1 MHIAFYAPLKSPN
14 HPVPSGDRQMARLLM
29 AALEL
34 AGYDVDVISQ
44 LRSFTA
50 TPEAAGRERV
60 AELAKQEIERLSRQ
74 WRREGKPDL
83 WFCYHP
89 YYKAPDLI
97 GPPLAAALNIP
108 YVTAEASYSKRR
120 DDGGW
125 AGLQSVVVDAV
136 RHAVVNICFTKRDE
150 IGLAAH
156 IPAARLARLQPF
168 IDASVFR
175 VEPATNDPHRLVTI
189 AMMRAGDK
197 LESYR
202 MLAGALALL
211 GDKPWKLSVIG
222 DGPERVAVKAMFA
235 AFDAGR
241 IEWLGEKRAGEVV
254 DLLYRGGT
262 FVWPGTGEAYGIAY
276 LEAQAA
282 GLPVVA
288 QKTAG
293 VPEVVKDGVT
303 GTLTTAGDTRTFAD
317 AIVQMIDDED
327 RRLSMGRAGRR
338 FVLEERSL
346 EIASKRLDQLLREN
360 MVHDG

>member
-1 MHIAFYAPLKSPN
+1 MQIAFYAPLKSPN
-14 HPVPSGDRQMARLLM
+14 HPVPSGDRQMARLLV

-34 AGYDVDVISQ
+34 AGYDVDVISE

-50 TPEAAGRERV
+50 TPEAAGRKRV

-74 WRREGKPDL
+74 WQRKGKPDL

-97 GPPLAAALNIP
+97 GPPLTAALSIP
-108 YVTAEASYSKRR
+108 YVSAEASYSKRR

-125 AGLQSVVVDAV
+125 AELQAVVVDAV
-136 RHAVVNICFTKRDE
+136 RHAAVNICFTRRDE
-150 IGLAAH
+150 IGLAGH
-156 IPAARLARLQPF
+156 IPEARLARLPPF
-168 IDASVFR
+168 IDASAFR
-175 VEPATNDPHRLVTI
+175 AEPATNDRHRLVTI

-202 MLAGALALL
+202 MLAKALALL
-211 GDKPWKLSVIG
+211 GARPWKLSVIG
-222 DGPERVAVKAMFA
+222 DGPERVAVKAMFG
-235 AFDAGR
+235 AFGAER
-241 IEWLGEKRAGEVV
+241 IEWLGQKLAGEVV

-303 GTLTTAGDTRTFAD
+303 GTLTTAGDTRSFAD
-317 AIVQMIDDED
+317 AIAQMMDNQA
-327 RRLSMGRAGRR
+327 RRLAMGQAGRR
-338 FVLEERSL
+338 FIREERSL
-346 EIASKRLDQLLREN
+346 DIASKRLGQLLREF
-360 MVHDG
+360 VAHDG

>member
-14 HPVPSGDRQMARLLM
+14 HPVPSGDRQMARLLV

-34 AGYDVDVISQ
+34 AGYDVDVISE

-50 TPEAAGRERV
+50 TPEAAGRGRV

-97 GPPLAAALNIP
+97 GPPLTAALNIP

-125 AGLQSVVVDAV
+125 GDLQSVVVDSV
-136 RHAVVNICFTKRDE
+136 RQAAVNICFTKRDE
-150 IGLAAH
+150 IGLAGH
-156 IPAARLARLQPF
+156 IPEARLARLQPF
-168 IDASVFR
+168 IDASAFR
-175 VEPATNDPHRLVTI
+175 DEPATNDPHRLMTI

-202 MLAGALALL
+202 MLAEALALL
-211 GDKPWKLSVIG
+211 GERTWKLSVIG

-235 AFDAGR
+235 EFDAER

-317 AIVQMIDDED
+317 AIVQMIDNED
-327 RRLSMGRAGRR
+327 RRLSMGRAGRH
-338 FVLEERSL
+338 FVMEERSL
-346 EIASKRLDQLLREN
+346 EIASKRLGQLLREY
-360 MVHDG
+360 VAHDG

>member
-34 AGYDVDVISQ
+34 AGHQVDVISE

-50 TPEAAGRERV
+50 TPEPPGRQQVAAL
-60 AELAKQEIERLSRQ
+60 AEQEIERLARQ
-74 WRREGKPDL
+74 WQRDGKPDL

-97 GPPLAAALNIP
+97 GPPLTAALSLP

-120 DDGGW
+120 DDSGW
-125 AGLQSVVVDAV
+125 AKLQSVVVNAV
-136 RHAVVNICFTKRDE
+136 RNAAVNICFTRRDE
-150 IGLAAH
+150 IGLAGH
-156 IPAARLARLQPF
+156 IPEARLARLLPF
-168 IDASVFR
+168 IDASAFR
-175 VEPATNDPHRLVTI
+175 AEPATNDPHRLVTV

-202 MLAGALALL
+202 MLAEALALL
-211 GDKPWKLSVIG
+211 GERPWKLSVIG
-222 DGPERVAVKAMFA
+222 DGPERVVVKAMFA
-235 AFDAGR
+235 EFGAER
-241 IEWLGEKRAGEVV
+241 IEWLGQKHAGEVV

-288 QKTAG
+288 QKTTG

-303 GTLTTAGDTRTFAD
+303 GTLTTAGDIRAFAT
-317 AIVQMIDDED
+317 AIAQMVGNDE
-327 RRLSMGRAGRR
+327 RRLSMGQAGRR
-338 FVLEERSL
+338 FVMEERSL
-346 EIASKRLDQLLREN
+346 EIASKRLNQLLLEY
-360 MVHDG
+360 VAHDG

>member
-34 AGYDVDVISQ
+34 AGHDVDVVSQ

-175 VEPATNDPHRLVTI
+175 AEPATNDPHRLVTI

-202 MLAGALALL
+202 MLAEALALL
-211 GDKPWKLSVIG
+211 GDRPWKLSVIG

-235 AFDAGR
+235 EFDAER

-254 DLLYRGGT
+254 DLLYSGGT

-317 AIVQMIDDED
+317 AIVQMIDNED